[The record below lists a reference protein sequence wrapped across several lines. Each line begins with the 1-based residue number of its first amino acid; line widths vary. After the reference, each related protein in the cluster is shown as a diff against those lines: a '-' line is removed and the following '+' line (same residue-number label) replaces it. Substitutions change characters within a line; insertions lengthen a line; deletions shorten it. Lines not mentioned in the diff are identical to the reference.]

1 MRAQAGAMR
10 YFPSMLVSR
19 CWILPAAAFLAA
31 CGSGT
36 YLPDASRDGWSY
48 DTSYDVVLRR
58 DTSAADAVDV
68 SPTVDVIAF
77 DGSAADVPSDSTQVP
92 ADATA
97 NPCTALAE
105 DYARTVRDAQ
115 ICLAAADCSA
125 VVCETLCCSCQV
137 YVNGHST
144 LLDMLTTLQSQWTMR
159 GCTEASTCTPYVCGG
174 IVSTDCTS
182 AGRCATVHRG
192 D

>member
-1 MRAQAGAMR
+1 
-10 YFPSMLVSR
+10 MLLSR
-19 CWILPAAAFLAA
+19 CWILTVAACLAA

-36 YLPDASRDGWSY
+36 SAPDASRDGWSY
-48 DTSYDVVLRR
+48 DTSYDVVLHR
-58 DTSAADAVDV
+58 DTGTSDAIDV
-68 SPTVDVIAF
+68 MPTVDVIAF
-77 DGSAADVPSDSTQVP
+77 DGSAADVSS
-92 ADATA
+92 DATQPHGDAAA

-115 ICLAAADCSA
+115 ICLSASDCSA
-125 VVCETLCCSCQV
+125 VVCETLCCNCQV

-144 LLDMLTTLQSQWTMR
+144 LLDMLTSIQAEWTMH
-159 GCTEASTCTPYVCGG
+159 GCTDTSTCTPYVCGG